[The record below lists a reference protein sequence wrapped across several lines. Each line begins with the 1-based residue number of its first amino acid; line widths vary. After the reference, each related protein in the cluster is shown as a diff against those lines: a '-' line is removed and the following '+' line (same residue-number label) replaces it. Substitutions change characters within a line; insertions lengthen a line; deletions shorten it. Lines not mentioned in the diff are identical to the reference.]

1 MSVLKPRNRLIYF
14 RVSEEEFLQFSR
26 MCQSVGARS
35 LSDLARSALH
45 GMVRQGSDDAALET
59 RLKTFDALISVL
71 NDRLRE
77 MDGLLHANGRKEPA
91 EPASAN
97 QIATESMEQTHV

>member
-1 MSVLKPRNRLIYF
+1 MAVLKPRNRLVYF

-26 MCQSVGARS
+26 MCHSVGARS
-35 LSDLARSALH
+35 LSDLARSAMHRML
-45 GMVRQGSDDAALET
+45 GQGNDEGSLET

-77 MDGLLHANGRKEPA
+77 MDDLLHANGRKEPVKP
-91 EPASAN
+91 ESTNP
-97 QIATESMEQTHV
+97 IAAVSLERTHV

>member
-1 MSVLKPRNRLIYF
+1 MSVLKPRNRLVYF

-35 LSDLARSALH
+35 LSDLARSAMHRML
-45 GMVRQGSDDAALET
+45 VQGSDEASLET
-59 RLKTFDALISVL
+59 RLKTFDALIAVL

-77 MDGLLHANGRKEPA
+77 MDDLLHAHGHKEPA
-91 EPASAN
+91 KPESTN
-97 QIATESMEQTHV
+97 QLEAVSMEPTHV